1 VVDTV
6 HNFGYGRV
14 ARDVS
19 VRGDKLAAIVG
30 DSIIFSFEAAHDQM
44 VQRDE
49 GGGIAV
55 VDLTTGAEVDFDLSP
70 LWLFRH
76 PEISPDGH
84 RLVVEAQPF
93 AYPVLTPLSDYNA
106 TNHRADLWL
115 FSMDEA
121 PLVP

>member
-1 VVDTV
+1 V
-6 HNFGYGRV
+6 HNFGFRRV

-19 VRGDKLAAIVG
+19 VRGNKLVAIVG
-30 DSIIFSFEAAHDQM
+30 DSTIFSFEPPHDGW

-55 VDLTTGAEVDFDLSP
+55 LDLTTHAEVYFDLAP
-70 LWLFRH
+70 LTLFRH

-93 AYPVLTPLSDYNA
+93 AFPVLKPLSDFNA
-106 TNHRADLWL
+106 DNHRADLWL
-115 FSMDEA
+115 FSLDEA
-121 PLVP
+121 PLGP